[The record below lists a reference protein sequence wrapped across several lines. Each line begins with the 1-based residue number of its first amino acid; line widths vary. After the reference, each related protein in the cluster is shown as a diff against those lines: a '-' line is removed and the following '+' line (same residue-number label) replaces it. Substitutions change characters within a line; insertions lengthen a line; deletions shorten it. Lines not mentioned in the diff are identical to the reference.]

1 MRAKV
6 VRAMA
11 SLAIGL
17 SLAVAVPALVA
28 PTVAQAGTGTP
39 TPLQIY
45 NHQVL
50 VIDRTFHQAVLT
62 AKAELTSSLRHAHNA
77 GDRSTA
83 RARYALAIAL
93 ATTQRDQ
100 ALLALGAAPHG
111 GGIPPIVLGTTT
123 TTR

>member
-1 MRAKV
+1 MRARV
-6 VRAMA
+6 VRA
-11 SLAIGL
+11 LATLAVGL
-17 SLAVAVPALVA
+17 SLCVAVPALVV
-28 PTVAQAGTGTP
+28 PTVAQAGTGTS

-50 VIDRTFHQAVLT
+50 VIDRTFHQAVVT
-62 AKAELTSSLRHAHNA
+62 AKAQLVYSLRHARNA

-100 ALLALGAAPHG
+100 ALVALGAPPHANIILQPSG
-111 GGIPPIVLGTTT
+111 GATTSV
-123 TTR
+123 R